1 MRALLVVNHV
11 ASSTT
16 PELRDRVAARLSSAL
31 GAVVEHTTHAGH
43 ATELARQAAEQGCA
57 MVIALGGD
65 GTVNEVATGLLA
77 AGTRA
82 TALAALPGG
91 NANVFARN
99 LGLPRDP
106 IAATERLIE
115 IADSRTSMG
124 VGRVQGG
131 GHDRYFLCNAGMGL
145 DAAVVARVAERRSK
159 GLTAASDALYARL
172 SVVEYLADPGHRR
185 PHLRVDG
192 DPAALALVVNF
203 SPWTYVGGRGLDPH
217 PRSGL
222 DCGLSVIAPS
232 SLAPMALV
240 RLLARIA
247 ANGDVS
253 ALSGVTTAAQVDSLP
268 VTADRATWLQVDGDS
283 VGRVSSARF
292 EHLPSALSVVA
303 SV

>member
-16 PELRDRVAARLSSAL
+16 PELRDRVAAQLKSAL
-31 GAVVEHTTHAGH
+31 GAEIEHTTYAGH
-43 ATELARQAAEQGCA
+43 ATVLARQAAEQGYA

-65 GTVNEVATGLLA
+65 GTVNEVATGLLT

-99 LGLPRDP
+99 LGMPRDP
-106 IAATERLIE
+106 IAATRRLIE
-115 IADSRTSMG
+115 IADSRMRMG
-124 VGRVQGG
+124 VGQVKSGA
-131 GHDRYFLCNAGMGL
+131 HDRYFLCNAGMGL
-145 DAAVVARVAERRSK
+145 DAAVVARVARQRAK
-159 GLTAASDALYARL
+159 GHTAASDALYARL
-172 SVVEYLADPGHRR
+172 SLVEYLADPGHRR
-185 PHLRVDG
+185 PHLRVNG
-192 DPAALALVVNF
+192 TPAALALVVNF

-217 PRSGL
+217 PRSGP
-222 DCGLSVIAPS
+222 DNGLSVIAPS
-232 SLAPMALV
+232 SLAPMALF

-247 ANGDVS
+247 ANGNVS
-253 ALSGVTTAAQVDSLP
+253 GVHGVTTAAQAHALA
-268 VTADRATWLQVDGDS
+268 VTADRETWLQVDGDS
-283 VGRVSSARF
+283 VGLVSDARF